1 MFQPKNSRARILIA
15 DDEAGIREILHQ
27 LLCDDYECVGVSSA
41 EEALA
46 RLRTE
51 EFDLVLSDIMMGGIT
66 GLEMV
71 PQVLELA
78 PETVVIMIS
87 GEQTI
92 ESAIEAMRAGSF
104 DYITKP
110 FDLRQVDAAIRRGL
124 ELRELRAVKRR
135 YERHL
140 EEMVAERTGEL
151 ASAND
156 SLRAEIAERKRA
168 EEQVNYLS
176 LYDPLTNL
184 PNQELF
190 RANLTRALNLAREQR
205 RKVAVLVLSIDRFK
219 KFNDTLGHAV
229 SNQLLCRVAEKLSAH
244 VNGGGAVAR
253 LDGDEFSILQTG
265 IGGAEDAIVLTQKI
279 QEALRPPFEVSG
291 HKLYLTA
298 SLGISLH
305 PDDGADAQTLLQ
317 GASAALFQAKQSGGN
332 GYQFYTADIKAAAF
346 RRLTLESD
354 LRRALE
360 GEEFEVYYQPQ
371 ISATTWRVCG
381 MEALVR
387 WRHPERGLISPAEF
401 IPLAEDTGLIVPLGE
416 WVLRTACAQNKA
428 WQDAG
433 FGSLRVAVNLSAR
446 QFEQPALAET
456 IMRVLDETGLE
467 PNCLELELTESA
479 VMKNAELTIGILS
492 ELKKMGVQISI
503 DDFGTG
509 YSSLSYLK
517 RFPINKLKIDQ
528 SFVGGAI
535 TNQSDAEIVR
545 LVITLAHSLKLKVTA
560 EGVETKE
567 HLAFLDLLQCDE
579 MQGYLF
585 SRPLPVAAF
594 EQLLVEGW
602 YLNATEALSA

>member
-1 MFQPKNSRARILIA
+1 
-15 DDEAGIREILHQ
+15 
-27 LLCDDYECVGVSSA
+27 
-41 EEALA
+41 
-46 RLRTE
+46 
-51 EFDLVLSDIMMGGIT
+51 
-66 GLEMV
+66 
-71 PQVLELA
+71 
-78 PETVVIMIS
+78 S

-92 ESAIEAMRAGSF
+92 ESAIEAMRVGAF

-110 FDLRQVDAAIRRGL
+110 FDLRHVDAAVRRGL

-140 EEMVAERTGEL
+140 EEMVQERTQEL
-151 ASAND
+151 AAANV
-156 SLRAEIAERKRA
+156 SLRAEIAQRKHA
-168 EEQVNYLS
+168 EEQVNFLS
-176 LYDPLTNL
+176 FYDPLTNL

-190 RANLTRALNLAREQR
+190 RANLTRALTLTREQR
-205 RKVAVLVLSIDRFK
+205 RKTAAIVLSIDRFK

-229 SNQLLCRVAEKLSAH
+229 SDQLLRGVAERLSACENG
-244 VNGGGAVAR
+244 VNAVAH
-253 LDGDEFSILQTG
+253 LGGDEFAILQTH
-265 IGGAEDAIVLTQKI
+265 ISDAADAIEMTQKI
-279 QEALRPPFEVSG
+279 QAALRPPFEVGG

-305 PDDGADAQTLLQ
+305 PDDGAEAQSLLQ
-317 GASAALFQAKQSGGN
+317 NASVALFQAKQQGGD
-332 GYQFYTADIKAAAF
+332 GYQFYSADIKAADF
-346 RRLTLESD
+346 KRLTLESD

-360 GEEFEVYYQPQ
+360 REEFEVYYQPQ
-371 ISATTWRVCG
+371 VATDTGRVCG

-387 WRHPERGLISPAEF
+387 WHHPERGLVSPAEF

-428 WQDAG
+428 WRDEG
-433 FGSLRVAVNLSAR
+433 FAPLRVAVNLSAR
-446 QFEQPALAET
+446 QFEQPALAE
-456 IMRVLDETGLE
+456 MVKHVLDETGLDS
-467 PNCLELELTESA
+467 NCLELELTESA
-479 VMKNAELTIGILS
+479 VMKNAELTVGILAK
-492 ELKKMGVQISI
+492 LKQTDVQISI

-528 SFVGGAI
+528 SFVGGAT

-567 HLAFLDLLQCDE
+567 QLAFLHLLKCDE

-585 SRPLPVAAF
+585 SRPLPAKDFRELLLQGGGLSGQEDAANPSDSTPSLWHNQP
-594 EQLLVEGW
+594 ESKG
-602 YLNATEALSA
+602 ALPAKIA